1 MPKGKKVCPE
11 CKKELG
17 VRSQSCD
24 CGYSFQKSFPSKV
37 VEKPKV
43 EIVARPVSSE
53 VKPKDNP
60 EEVFGTP
67 NIVPQPKAT
76 VFGKILTPAG
86 ACPIK
91 LKKAGDVYTDEEIVD
106 WAFRVKEHNSRYAV
120 DAVVYWIREIC
131 DINSPEYHRV
141 KGIILEA
148 LSPYGQTT

>member
-1 MPKGKKVCPE
+1 MPKGKKVCPG
-11 CKKELG
+11 CNAELG
-17 VRSQSCD
+17 VRLGECPSCKHV
-24 CGYSFQKSFPSKV
+24 FQKKAPPVK
-37 VEKPKV
+37 VEKPETKV
-43 EIVARPVSSE
+43 ETKPIETSE
-53 VKPKDNP
+53 Q
-60 EEVFGTP
+60 VFGTT
-67 NIVPQPKAT
+67 NIVQQPKAS

-91 LKKAGDVYTDEEIVD
+91 LKKAGEIYTDEEVVD

-141 KGIILEA
+141 KAIVLEA

>member
-11 CKKELG
+11 CKAEVG
-17 VRSQSCD
+17 VRLTICSSCNHA
-24 CGYSFQKSFPSKV
+24 FQKAVKAEPPVK
-37 VEKPKV
+37 VEKTEKTV
-43 EIVARPVSSE
+43 QSSVDE
-53 VKPKDNP
+53 EP
-60 EEVFGTP
+60 ESEQVFGTT
-67 NIVPQPKAT
+67 NIVPQPKAS
-76 VFGKILTPAG
+76 VYGKIVVPAG

-91 LKKAGDVYTDEEIVD
+91 LKKAGETYTDEEVIN
-106 WAFRVKEHNSRYAV
+106 WAYRVKEHNSRYAV